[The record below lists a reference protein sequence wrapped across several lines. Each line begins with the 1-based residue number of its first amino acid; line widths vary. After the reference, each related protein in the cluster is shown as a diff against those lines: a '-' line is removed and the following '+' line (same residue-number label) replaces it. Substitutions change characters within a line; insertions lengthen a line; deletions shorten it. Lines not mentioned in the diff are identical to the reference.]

1 MGGDRS
7 DRIYRILM
15 SLDLS
20 DMMEDLFAAEDSQVN
35 ARGGSI
41 ITLIDKKAAREIA
54 CQAHEVSKKR
64 LTRITRRSLTRL
76 GSKQGSDKASLSRK
90 SALVKRIKKN

>member
-1 MGGDRS
+1 
-7 DRIYRILM
+7 M

-54 CQAHEVSKKR
+54 REVSKKD
-64 LTRITRRSLTRL
+64 LLELAGDRSLDWAVGEWQSFFATTTTSA
-76 GSKQGSDKASLSRK
+76 GYGLS
-90 SALVKRIKKN
+90 